1 MRQLVFAN
9 PSVQDVLLTSLS
21 PDLCDP
27 HAVPRTPPRDIQVY
41 NPTPNSLN
49 VRWKP
54 ASGQVQQYR
63 VSYTP
68 QTGARRTES
77 VSKILC
83 KTLKTQTVISGR
95 ICPKGC
101 KTWLC
106 AAVTQLTDQIRM

>member
-1 MRQLVFAN
+1 M
-9 PSVQDVLLTSLS
+9 QDVLLTSLS
-21 PDLCDP
+21 PALCDP

-77 VSKILC
+77 VSKILW
-83 KTLKTQTVISGR
+83 TLKTAISGR
-95 ICPKGC
+95 ICLKGW
-101 KTWLC
+101 KTWFR
-106 AAVTQLTDQIRM
+106 AAITRLTDQIRM

>member
-1 MRQLVFAN
+1 MCRLVFAN
-9 PSVQDVLLTSLS
+9 PSVRDVLLTSLS

-77 VSKILC
+77 VSKILW
-83 KTLKTQTVISGR
+83 TVIRGR
-95 ICPKGC
+95 ICLEGW
-101 KTWLC
+101 KTWFR
-106 AAVTQLTDQIRM
+106 AAGTQLTDQI

>member
-1 MRQLVFAN
+1 MCQLVFAN
-9 PSVQDVLLTSLS
+9 PSVRHVLLTSLS

-49 VRWKP
+49 VRWEP

-77 VSKILC
+77 VSEILW
-83 KTLKTQTVISGR
+83 TLKTQTVISGR
-95 ICPKGC
+95 ICLKGW
-101 KTWLC
+101 KTWFC
-106 AAVTQLTDQIRM
+106 AAITQLTDQIRM